1 MAINLLHYST
11 GNDNPTWGV
20 VRGNTVLPLPG
31 RYATTADVLHQ
42 GADCQATSLNL
53 QPDDRVSV
61 KRHASTSPFQPS
73 NVARGTRDI
82 TAHGQA
88 RREDVAPLR
97 ATTRVPQPY
106 RLSCVQ
112 KP

>member
-11 GNDNPTWGV
+11 GNDDPTWGV

-53 QPDDRVSV
+53 
-61 KRHASTSPFQPS
+61 
-73 NVARGTRDI
+73 
-82 TAHGQA
+82 
-88 RREDVAPLR
+88 
-97 ATTRVPQPY
+97 
-106 RLSCVQ
+106 
-112 KP
+112 